1 MIGNRA
7 LSWGLSALATGTLV
21 ALVTT
26 AASGEAQVAQAPVR
40 VGVIGTLFRDT
51 PEPMMQVMLR
61 PLKSLMETQTGLTG
75 QLVAGGDVGNLAG
88 QLVNKKVQLAVFHG
102 FEFAWARLKFPALK
116 PLMIAV
122 NQQRNP
128 KAMLIV
134 HRNSLATGF
143 GDLHGKDIALARF
156 TREYCRLFLERR
168 CETCGQCPE
177 KLFGRIT
184 NPSDI
189 DDALDDVVDDIVQA
203 TVVDSVSLAS
213 FEKRKPARF
222 AKLKVIQES
231 ETFPASAVAY
241 QPGAIDEATLK
252 RFRDG
257 MLNASHSSRGQQ
269 LLALVRM
276 TGFEQVPDDYDDL
289 LTSIAKAYPPPVPA
303 AK

>member
-1 MIGNRA
+1 MSGAMIGNRA

-156 TREYCRLFLERR
+156 TREYCRLSWNAVAKPAGNAPKNF
-168 CETCGQCPE
+168 
-177 KLFGRIT
+177 
-184 NPSDI
+184 S
-189 DDALDDVVDDIVQA
+189 DALPTHPIS
-203 TVVDSVSLAS
+203 TMLWTTWWTTSSRRRSLIRFRSPALRNANRRAS
-213 FEKRKPARF
+213 PSSRSFRNRRLSPPAR
-222 AKLKVIQES
+222 
-231 ETFPASAVAY
+231 
-241 QPGAIDEATLK
+241 
-252 RFRDG
+252 
-257 MLNASHSSRGQQ
+257 
-269 LLALVRM
+269 
-276 TGFEQVPDDYDDL
+276 
-289 LTSIAKAYPPPVPA
+289 
-303 AK
+303 